1 MGRRVVTSFH
11 YIPDNWRASQI
22 RNMGKIEGNGIVS
35 ANKWEEVTKGGNKA
49 IEKWI
54 DDNMSGKS
62 CVIVLVGENTA
73 NRKWID
79 YEIKKAWEE
88 GRGIFGIY
96 IHNLKDRDG
105 NQANKGDNPFDGF
118 TINGKSMSSIVK
130 CYNPP
135 YKTSTNVYEYI
146 ENNIENWIEEAIEI
160 RDKY

>member
-1 MGRRVVTSFH
+1 MGRKVFTSFH

-73 NRKWID
+73 NRKWIN
-79 YEIKKAWEE
+79 YEIKKH
-88 GRGIFGIY
+88 GM
-96 IHNLKDRDG
+96 KDG
-105 NQANKGDNPFDGF
+105 VFW
-118 TINGKSMSSIVK
+118 
-130 CYNPP
+130 
-135 YKTSTNVYEYI
+135 EYI
-146 ENNIENWIEEAIEI
+146 FIT
-160 RDKY
+160 